1 MDFFFLR
8 KVFTFYFESF
18 RLLNF
23 FFIIFRYL
31 YKKFIQL
38 TIYYNIPTVS
48 CWERVAAN
56 EAQTLD
62 TNRIEIDD
70 NDDVFYRHN
79 LYYYYDQHTNVVCD
93 GPGLPI
99 FFYLEVT
106 WYLGGLTLFALYI
119 FATYLR

>member
-1 MDFFFLR
+1 MH
-8 KVFTFYFESF
+8 S
-18 RLLNF
+18 
-23 FFIIFRYL
+23 FRYL
-31 YKKFIQL
+31 YKRFTQL

-48 CWERVAAN
+48 CWERVLTNEAN
-56 EAQTLD
+56 ELD
-62 TNRIEIDD
+62 INRIDIDD
-70 NDDVFYRHN
+70 NDDIFYRHN

-106 WYLGGLTLFALYI
+106 FYLGGLSLFTLYL